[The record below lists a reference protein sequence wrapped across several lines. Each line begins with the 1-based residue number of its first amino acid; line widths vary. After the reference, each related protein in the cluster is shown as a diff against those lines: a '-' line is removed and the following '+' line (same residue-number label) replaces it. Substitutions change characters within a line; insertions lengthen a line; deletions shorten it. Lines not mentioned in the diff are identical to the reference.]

1 MGSVHRSC
9 GPDEAKTASQTRNS
23 TWQCIIL
30 PHGTSFEGMM
40 GLVRIVEAWYY
51 ERPKEAIGD
60 DPDCFIGNPLVKD
73 VIAGRGGAHL

>member
-1 MGSVHRSC
+1 
-9 GPDEAKTASQTRNS
+9 
-23 TWQCIIL
+23 
-30 PHGTSFEGMM
+30 MM